1 MKHESYRFLTV
12 QVEPDPD
19 ALRTEEVRGDSYLV
33 APVVA
38 VAEGVLNGGFLPY
51 SEIQMSAPGWNGV
64 PLTVNHPEGDDGEFV
79 PANQSDVLERF
90 QIGRF
95 LNAEAD
101 DDGRR
106 LAGELWIKQA
116 SVEWMSENVDDLG
129 EEATQTVEMLKNGD
143 PLEVSTGYW
152 HGVEND
158 AGEFE
163 GQEYDEVQVDLLPD
177 HLAVLPNSEGACNW
191 DGDSTTSGC
200 GAPRTQMSTPA
211 ANADGGGLA
220 FAANCGDADC
230 DGDCNGGGGSAANG
244 SPESRFR
251 TFLQE
256 AFGFDLGDTDATTTV
271 SYAQNRA
278 NPAADTPK
286 MGITNDDDRLE
297 AIANASTF
305 EVEALREMDD
315 QTVEQIEA
323 SLDMNDDGGDGGD
336 GDGTGD
342 GGDGGS
348 ADGGDDPD
356 DPGQD
361 GSGNAG
367 GQTLADMTVEDFD
380 DRIRQV
386 VQSEQANETREEL
399 KSRIVANSNFEE
411 DELPDDVEK
420 LESMA
425 DKLDAQT
432 STQSRYDGRA
442 AGTND
447 GGEFD
452 PDDVEVGGALTALE
466 AEESD

>member
-1 MKHESYRFLTV
+1 MKTNYRFLNV

-19 ALRTEEVRGDSYLV
+19 AIRTEEVRGDSYLV

-38 VAEGVLNGGFLPY
+38 VAEGVLNGGFLPFG
-51 SEIQMSAPGWNGV
+51 EIQASAPGWNGV

-79 PANQSDVLERF
+79 PANQSDVLEEY

-101 DDGRR
+101 GDGRK
-106 LAGELWIKQA
+106 LAGELWIKMA
-116 SVEWMSENVDDLG
+116 SVKWLTENVDDLG
-129 EEATQTVEMLKNGD
+129 DEAKQTVEMLENGD

-152 HGVEND
+152 HGVED
-158 AGEFE
+158 ESGEFG
-163 GQEYDEVQVDLLPD
+163 GQSYEEVQIDLLPD
-177 HLAVLPNSEGACNW
+177 HLAVLPNAEGACNW

-200 GAPRTQMSTPA
+200 GAPRTQMDSTPS
-211 ANADGGGLA
+211 ANAGDGGGLA
-220 FAANCGDADC
+220 FAANCGDANC
-230 DGDCNGGGGSAANG
+230 DGDCDEGCPAANG

-251 TFLQE
+251 AFLR
-256 AFGFDLGDTDATTTV
+256 AFGFGDPDTSGTTAV

-278 NPAADTPK
+278 NPTQNTPN

-315 QTVEQIEA
+315 QTVEKIEE
-323 SLDMNDDGGDGGD
+323 SLDTNDDDD

-342 GGDGGS
+342 GGS
-348 ADGGDDPD
+348 TDGGDDPEDD
-356 DPGQD
+356 DPD
-361 GSGNAG
+361 GTGNSG
-367 GQTLADMTVEDFD
+367 GQTLADMSVEDFD

-386 VQSEQANETREEL
+386 VQSEQRSETREDL

-442 AGTND
+442 AGTSNAD
-447 GGEFD
+447 EFD
-452 PDDVEVGGALTALE
+452 ADDVEMGGALTALE